1 MTPSSLPLNGKNSD
15 RRWKDIRK
23 QLPNYLF
30 VLPHYLIF
38 LIFLIWPIMRGLQ
51 ISLYDWKIMSKNQ
64 AFIGLTNYTELWNTP
79 LWWKV
84 LGNTLYFTILT
95 VILNVVISLLVAA
108 ALKKGFW
115 GRDFFRVLFYA
126 PGIMSVSVLGFLAAR
141 MWDQQRGIINY
152 ALSTFNIDRVNWLG
166 GLVQILPEGLSTAVS
181 GLVGSDFTGAIRFV
195 IPALSITTV
204 WWTFGFPML
213 VFLAG
218 LQAIPEQLYE
228 AAKIDG
234 ANSRQ
239 AFFRIT
245 MPLISPTMLFVVVT
259 QFLSHMQVFA
269 QPYTITGGGPGNESR
284 TIVQY
289 LYETAWKAFR
299 FGYASSI
306 AVALALI
313 MITVTVI
320 QFTVLRNR
328 DEY

>member
-1 MTPSSLPLNGKNSD
+1 MTTSSLPLKSKKPV

-30 VLPHYLIF
+30 ILPHF
-38 LIFLIWPIMRGLQ
+38 LVFLTFLVWPILRGLQ
-51 ISLYDWKIMSKNQ
+51 ISLYDWKIMLKTQ
-64 AFIGLTNYTELWNTP
+64 KFVGLANYVELVNTP
-79 LWWKV
+79 FWWKV
-84 LGNTLYFTILT
+84 LSNTLYFTILT
-95 VILNVVISLLVAA
+95 VIINVAISLLVAA
-108 ALKKGFW
+108 ALKRGFF

-152 ALSTFNIDRVNWLG
+152 ALVNLFDMSRINWLG
-166 GLVQILPEGLSTAVS
+166 SVRL
-181 GLVGSDFTGAIRFV
+181 V
-195 IPALSITTV
+195 IPALSVTTV

-234 ANSRQ
+234 ANMRQ
-239 AFFRIT
+239 GFFRIT
-245 MPLISPTMLFVVVT
+245 LPLISPTMLFVTVT
-259 QFLSHMQVFA
+259 QFISHMQVFA
-269 QPYTITGGGPGNESR
+269 QPYAITGGGPGNESR
-284 TIVQY
+284 SIVQY

-313 MITVTVI
+313 MITVTLI